1 MRAGAVHLLQNC
13 WLGFNSR
20 GLRDKIY
27 MIHVAG
33 DAGRRR
39 AYTVIYLCA
48 GHAFSSAWLMIV
60 TLNVKVGQ
68 LLIGEIGR
76 SSNPTILSGI
86 LAIASLHSVVAHA
99 LISGVGIASTTR
111 AQAGGRTPGFSPRR
125 NKCTTRQSVSQSV
138 SQSMRIM
145 PYIHMRAL
153 MERAGA
159 L

>member
-1 MRAGAVHLLQNC
+1 MCAGAVHLLQSC
-13 WLGFNSR
+13 WLVS

-33 DAGRRR
+33 DAGRRL

-99 LISGVGIASTTR
+99 LISAVGIMSTTR
-111 AQAGGRTPGFSPRR
+111 AQAGRRTPGFSPRC
-125 NKCTTRQSVSQSV
+125 NKCTTRQSV

-153 MERAGA
+153 NERAGA